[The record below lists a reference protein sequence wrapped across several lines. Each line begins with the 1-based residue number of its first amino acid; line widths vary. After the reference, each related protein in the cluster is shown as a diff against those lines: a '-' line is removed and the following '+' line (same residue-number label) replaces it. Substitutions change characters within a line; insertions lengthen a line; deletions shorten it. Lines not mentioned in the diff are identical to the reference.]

1 MKMKKGFT
9 IVELLVVI
17 GVLAVLMT
25 IVVVAAS
32 GVQKGGREKRA
43 SAMRSA
49 LEQAIAAHY
58 AQEGKWPAA
67 IENQTSS
74 MTDEK
79 YTFDASATDA
89 IFREIVG
96 KAYGKGTG
104 ARSLLVDASALFV
117 ARTSSLKDGGKGCH
131 DNHTDRTQ
139 KNFCGNQGCVR
150 GIDFSEAVKKGG
162 KHHIPLSQMSFGYP
176 GKEYGRF
183 CRFWITY
190 NGKTDTVTVSK

>member
-1 MKMKKGFT
+1 MKKGFT

-49 LEQAIAAHY
+49 LEQAIAAYY

-89 IFREIVG
+89 IFRETVG
-96 KAYGKGTG
+96 
-104 ARSLLVDASALFV
+104 S
-117 ARTSSLKDGGKGCH
+117 
-131 DNHTDRTQ
+131 
-139 KNFCGNQGCVR
+139 
-150 GIDFSEAVKKGG
+150 
-162 KHHIPLSQMSFGYP
+162 P
-176 GKEYGRF
+176 
-183 CRFWITY
+183 
-190 NGKTDTVTVSK
+190 VTFAT

>member
-1 MKMKKGFT
+1 MRKGFT

-49 LEQAIAAHY
+49 LEQAIAAYY
-58 AQEGKWPAA
+58 AQEGKWPAT
-67 IENQTSS
+67 IENKTSG
-74 MTDEK
+74 MTEEK
-79 YTFDASATDA
+79 YTFNASETDQ
-89 IFREIVG
+89 IFREVVG

-117 ARTSSLKDGGKGCH
+117 ARTSNLKDGGKGCH
-131 DNHTDRTQ
+131 DNHTDRTLG
-139 KNFCGNQGCVR
+139 NFCGNQGCVR
-150 GIDFSEAVKKGG
+150 GVDFSEAVKKDG
-162 KHHIPLSQMSFGYP
+162 KSHIPLSQMSFGYA

-190 NGKTDTVTVSK
+190 NGKTDSVTVSK